1 MKKNI
6 HNKPNNICRTKMSH
20 DECFTK
26 RQKKIIDDHKR
37 TGPCQKSISINLP
50 PKITSQPKLTLKSIY
65 ESKLKLPLNRKV
77 VIKYY

>member
-1 MKKNI
+1 
-6 HNKPNNICRTKMSH
+6 MSH

-37 TGPCQKSISINLP
+37 TGPCQRVMNLP
-50 PKITSQPKLTLKSIY
+50 SKEARASFFITSQPKLTLKSIY